1 MPGRQEGIP
10 AGAGQ
15 MAWQG
20 LAAVAGVVRHGR
32 RKSLIRFESKLGPR
46 TRSSWFVHRVYSR
59 LGDDRT
65 RFMSINGRQSCLV

>member
-1 MPGRQEGIP
+1 MPGRSQIP
-10 AGAGQ
+10 RAGMKEAVPAWAGQ

-46 TRSSWFVHRVYSR
+46 TRCSWFVHRV
-59 LGDDRT
+59 
-65 RFMSINGRQSCLV
+65 FSCLGE

>member
-1 MPGRQEGIP
+1 MPGRSQILRAGKNEAIP

-46 TRSSWFVHRVYSR
+46 TRSSWFVNRV
-59 LGDDRT
+59 
-65 RFMSINGRQSCLV
+65 FSCLGE